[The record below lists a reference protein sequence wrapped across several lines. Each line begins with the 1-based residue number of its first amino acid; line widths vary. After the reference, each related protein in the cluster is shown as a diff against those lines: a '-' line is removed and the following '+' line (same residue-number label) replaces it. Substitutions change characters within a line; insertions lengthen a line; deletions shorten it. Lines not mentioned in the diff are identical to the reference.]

1 MKNVC
6 MNCEM
11 PSDDLGLWHNE
22 TICPNCFLVASG
34 QRKPQMNF
42 IYLHTEKIGYGNHG
56 IQTHEALTNIGID
69 VYDGLPGS
77 GDEDIEKKRAKVCK
91 DVVYLT
97 IPSHV
102 PGWWDGQRKH
112 LFTMWETDTLP
123 ESLRDNLRSFDTI
136 IVPSQECLKLYSQYH
151 DNVKYVPLGVNADRW
166 KFRAR
171 RKPDTTFTFLVAG
184 SGKRKGSDL
193 VFRAFQE
200 LFPNGVPI
208 GDGPIPRLIFKNP
221 KGESYNYPGVE
232 VLDGFMSAEE
242 EVELYASANCYV
254 QPSRGEG
261 WGMQPL
267 QAMAQGCPTILTDA
281 HGHAPFAKYGLPISA
296 TKARADYMDLFG
308 ESGDWWEPNYDELKA
323 LMLDV
328 YSNYEAHEFHAASS
342 SIMIEGEFTWEK
354 SAAAI
359 VDAIG
364 GADKLRERFTP
375 AEISEKWVVPERQ
388 LFRVVA
394 RKNHRAD
401 IGGTV
406 RMLEK
411 GKEYWLPADTKR
423 VLFETSVLDPSC
435 LGTDEGLAPSQIDR
449 IGEYTANATRCPT
462 CGHSDYEQDEAA

>member
-1 MKNVC
+1 
-6 MNCEM
+6 
-11 PSDDLGLWHNE
+11 
-22 TICPNCFLVASG
+22 
-34 QRKPQMNF
+34 MNF

-56 IQTHEALTNIGID
+56 IETHKALTNIGID

-77 GDEDIEKKRAKVCK
+77 GDEDLHKKQAKVCK

-136 IVPSQECLKLYSQYH
+136 LVPSQECVKLYSKYH
-151 DNVKYVPLGVNADRW
+151 DNVKYIPLGVNAERW
-166 KFRAR
+166 KFRER
-171 RKPDTTFTFLVAG
+171 RNPDTMFTFLVAG

-193 VFRAFQE
+193 VYKAFTE
-200 LFPNGVPI
+200 LFPNGDPI

-232 VLDGFMSAEE
+232 VISGFMSAEE
-242 EVELYASANCYV
+242 ETELYASANCYV

-267 QAMAQGCPTILTDA
+267 QAICQGCPTILTDA
-281 HGHAPFAKYGLPISA
+281 HGHTPFAKYGLPIPA
-296 TKARADYMDLFG
+296 TKVRADYMDLFG
-308 ESGDWWEPNYDELKA
+308 ESGSWWEPDYERLKA
-323 LMLDV
+323 WMRDV
-328 YSNYEAHEFHAASS
+328 YECYDFHRLYASNHAHMAA
-342 SIMIEGEFTWEK
+342 GKFTWEK
-354 SAAAI
+354 SAEAI
-359 VDAIG
+359 VEAIG
-364 GADKLRERFTP
+364 GRDALSERFTP
-375 AEISEKWVVPERQ
+375 DEVNVQKWVTPERQ

-394 RKNHRAD
+394 RKNHRSD

-411 GKEYWLPADTKR
+411 GKEYWLPADVKR
-423 VLFETSVLDPSC
+423 VLFETSVLDPVC
-435 LGTDEGLAPSQIDR
+435 LGDDEGLAPSQLER
-449 IGEYTANATRCPT
+449 RGEYIANATRCPT
-462 CGHSDYEQDEAA
+462 CGHSEYDEKEAA